1 MKRIKNSDE
10 LREKIGF
17 TLLEI
22 LIVVVIIGI
31 LASIV
36 GVTVIPRLGQAK
48 SVQAKAQ
55 IAKFKTALQ
64 LYHMDNGMYP
74 TQEQGLEALCSK
86 PTIPPVPE
94 KYPEQGYLDA
104 KHVPLDPWGRKY
116 IYLVPGREGEPFEVI
131 SYGKDGEKGGTG
143 ENADIS
149 SSDL

>member
-1 MKRIKNSDE
+1 M
-10 LREKIGF
+10 LEKGAF

-31 LASIV
+31 LSSIV

-64 LYHMDNGMYP
+64 LYQLDNGMYP
-74 TQEQGLEALCSK
+74 TQEQGLEALCIK
-86 PTIPPVPE
+86 PSILPIPE
-94 KYPEQGYLDA
+94 KYPEHGYLDS

-116 IYLVPGREGEPFEVI
+116 IYFVPGREGEPFEVI
-131 SYGKDGEKGGTG
+131 SYGKDGEKDGIG

-149 SSDL
+149 SSNL